1 MISAK
6 LKLPKEVS
14 FASPGLPLPHFP
26 FFSYLSRT
34 SLWFGVLLVPATS
47 LPPANQPTKQ
57 PRASLMLLLRISGR
71 LLGCQ
76 PAGTIGRCVSPL
88 FLPFFFLPPS
98 LYPPP
103 PSSAPRPSPPR
114 VYILFYV
121 TLFHYLS
128 HFLGIPPRVRD
139 NRRKWGGNGEESSA
153 SSCFEIWIWKSD
165 DPPSRFSRKIIRF
178 HFRVPFFFP
187 FLFSPRR
194 KRESKAES
202 EISDSEILSG
212 ERRRRRRR
220 CFERADGIKGR
231 ERRRRR
237 V

>member
-1 MISAK
+1 MYISSSTGHERARGGGGRVARREREREREGAVHQDLFILISPTVISAK

-76 PAGTIGRCVSPL
+76 PAGTIGRCVSPP

-98 LYPPP
+98 FPLSSTPFFR
-103 PSSAPRPSPPR
+103 PSSFTPSCLHFILRHALSLSFSFPRDSSPC
-114 VYILFYV
+114 
-121 TLFHYLS
+121 S
-128 HFLGIPPRVRD
+128 
-139 NRRKWGGNGEESSA
+139 
-153 SSCFEIWIWKSD
+153 
-165 DPPSRFSRKIIRF
+165 
-178 HFRVPFFFP
+178 
-187 FLFSPRR
+187 
-194 KRESKAES
+194 
-202 EISDSEILSG
+202 
-212 ERRRRRRR
+212 
-220 CFERADGIKGR
+220 
-231 ERRRRR
+231 
-237 V
+237 